1 MDNPETQV
9 ARLQDR
15 RRKMNTNKARIT
27 IQKNKR
33 RAIPTPQ
40 KRGVGPSICIWSIL
54 VYLYHDDVLYN
65 FIAVYDNNTFN

>member
-40 KRGVGPSICIWSIL
+40 KRGGFRGNI
-54 VYLYHDDVLYN
+54 
-65 FIAVYDNNTFN
+65 

>member
-33 RAIPTPQ
+33 RAIPAPQ

-54 VYLYHDDVLYN
+54 VYLYHDVLYN

>member
-15 RRKMNTNKARIT
+15 RRKTNTNKARIT

-33 RAIPTPQ
+33 RAIPAPQ

-54 VYLYHDDVLYN
+54 VYLYHDVLYN

>member
-15 RRKMNTNKARIT
+15 RRKTNTNKARIT

-33 RAIPTPQ
+33 RAIPAPQ

-54 VYLYHDDVLYN
+54 VYLYHDVLYN
-65 FIAVYDNNTFN
+65 VIAVYDNNTFN